1 MQLLTHSFGFT
12 FVSPDHTL
20 TLRLPDLQNHHTF
33 ILFRST
39 AMADIF
45 LILHKHCSCLSHIMY
60 CDNFS
65 FLAQL
70 LVSLELM
77 SSFLFCL
84 ILNTNSTPNS
94 AKSSNLPRGI
104 PVYQVFYHL
113 EVDSAFSAGAQP
125 AVWDHHTSTLKSP
138 SSFAPRQDPLLPASY
153 DFLFLAFLPLF
164 GGTHQVAS
172 WERVQGCKFFET
184 LSFWKYL
191 SSTLTLNGLAV
202 YSILA

>member
-1 MQLLTHSFGFT
+1 MYPQTTH
-12 FVSPDHTL
+12 L

-33 ILFRST
+33 ILFRSA

-45 LILHKHCSCLSHIMY
+45 MILHKHCSCLSHIMY

-65 FLAQL
+65 VLAQL

-113 EVDSAFSAGAQP
+113 EIDSAFSAGAQP

-138 SSFAPRQDPLLPASY
+138 SSFAPRQDPLLPMTSS
-153 DFLFLAFLPLF
+153 FL
-164 GGTHQVAS
+164 
-172 WERVQGCKFFET
+172 
-184 LSFWKYL
+184 L
-191 SSTLTLNGLAV
+191 SSPCLVEHTK
-202 YSILA
+202 

>member
-1 MQLLTHSFGFT
+1 
-12 FVSPDHTL
+12 
-20 TLRLPDLQNHHTF
+20 
-33 ILFRST
+33 
-39 AMADIF
+39 
-45 LILHKHCSCLSHIMY
+45 MY

-65 FLAQL
+65 VLAQL

-113 EVDSAFSAGAQP
+113 EIDSAFSAGAQP

-138 SSFAPRQDPLLPASY
+138 SSFAPRQDPLLPMTSS
-153 DFLFLAFLPLF
+153 FL
-164 GGTHQVAS
+164 
-172 WERVQGCKFFET
+172 
-184 LSFWKYL
+184 L
-191 SSTLTLNGLAV
+191 SSPCLVEHTKQLPEKGCRDVNFLRPYRSENIFLLPSLLMVWLSIAFWLRKHLTSELRDFIHRLPAV
-202 YSILA
+202 RSLRSF